1 MVLLNKY
8 QLPGAF
14 KVGLDL
20 CSLQANLGPLQRTFH
35 TTLRGH
41 YQGQREG
48 AGGFL

>member
-8 QLPGAF
+8 QLPEAF
-14 KVGLDL
+14 KVGLNL
-20 CSLQANLGPLQRTFH
+20 CSLQANLGPLQRAFH